1 MPVINAYDKLV
12 NELMHKGYLISKP
25 LIRAFKKIKRTDFVP
40 REVRSFAVKNVALP
54 IGYGQTISQPLTVS
68 FMLEL
73 LALAP
78 GQRVL
83 DVGSGSGWT
92 TALLATMV
100 GGKGQ
105 VYAVERIPELV
116 ETSKKN
122 IAPYRFSNVMIVQ
135 GDGSKG
141 LPEYQ
146 PFDRIL
152 VSAAAH
158 NVPPLLV
165 KQLKPS
171 GRMVIP
177 SSHDDIR
184 LIEKRSDE
192 TIVQRIFPGFVFVPL
207 IENTQ

>member
-100 GGKGQ
+100 
-105 VYAVERIPELV
+105 
-116 ETSKKN
+116 
-122 IAPYRFSNVMIVQ
+122 
-135 GDGSKG
+135 
-141 LPEYQ
+141 
-146 PFDRIL
+146 
-152 VSAAAH
+152 
-158 NVPPLLV
+158 
-165 KQLKPS
+165 
-171 GRMVIP
+171 
-177 SSHDDIR
+177 
-184 LIEKRSDE
+184 
-192 TIVQRIFPGFVFVPL
+192 
-207 IENTQ
+207 